1 MRCSAESEVAPESVV
16 EEQTRGTEMKIK
28 TARAQTIDFRKH
40 FLRINV
46 VRCCEA
52 QRGLLVDRRDDA
64 RRRAEVT
71 EIDENFNKKCG
82 ISRVPWGK
90 SPKIVLLGS
99 GMGLEWRFCK
109 FL

>member
-52 QRGLLVDRRDDA
+52 QRGLLVDSVA
-64 RRRAEVT
+64 KHGGSVQVT
-71 EIDENFNKKCG
+71 EIAENFNRKCG
-82 ISRVPWGK
+82 ISRLAWGK
-90 SPKIVLLGS
+90 SPKMIP
-99 GMGLEWRFCK
+99 
-109 FL
+109 